1 MDERHDRLTLISIS
15 PLRSAS
21 NHKVGLWLCDCGNE
35 KSIALTRVRNGYSRS
50 CGCLAVEAASRANK
64 RHGMR
69 GSPEYSSW
77 SAMKARCLDPGNKD
91 YPRWGGVGITIHQ
104 EWIDS
109 FEAFYRD
116 VGPRPKGTSLDR
128 IKAELGYRPGNVRW
142 ATPAEQARNRRDLV
156 IVNTSH
162 GQMPLVDYANIV
174 GITAGAAHL
183 RLKRGKLE
191 GACHV

>member
-1 MDERHDRLTLISIS
+1 
-15 PLRSAS
+15 
-21 NHKVGLWLCDCGNE
+21 
-35 KSIALTRVRNGYSRS
+35 
-50 CGCLAVEAASRANK
+50 
-64 RHGMR
+64 
-69 GSPEYSSW
+69 
-77 SAMKARCLDPGNKD
+77 MKARCLDPGNKD